1 MKTLL
6 CGAIILL
13 TTAIVMSCA
22 GGTTADRPAA
32 PAPETASLN
41 AATLAGSLRTA
52 GLAVQDAGKVE
63 QPFFAVP
70 AQVYQVEG
78 RDLQVYEFATPADAE
93 RAATQVAPTGSP
105 IGTSMVTWMAPPHF
119 FRKDRLIVNYIG
131 TSDKVLSEL
140 QRLLGPQ
147 FAGR

>member
-13 TTAIVMSCA
+13 TIAIVVSCA
-22 GGTTADRPAA
+22 GGTTPDTSTAPAA
-32 PAPETASLN
+32 EPASLN
-41 AATLAGSLRTA
+41 ATTLARSLRTA
-52 GLAVQDAGKVE
+52 GLNVQDAGTVQ
-63 QPFFAVP
+63 QPFFTVP

-93 RAATQVAPTGSP
+93 RAASQVAPTGSP

-119 FRKDRLIVNYIG
+119 FRKDRLIANYIG

-140 QRLLGPQ
+140 QRIFGPQ